1 MKSIN
6 SKLIGG
12 LLGLSLVILFALPT
26 GKADPNK
33 DKQPSS
39 KVTARTSRLRL
50 LVETRGTGEW
60 VPLLCNNIKTPKDKD
75 LFITASLEAGL
86 YTRTRTIGSIDE
98 SEARANVEVRIKL
111 DGEEVDPGEV
121 IFANRI
127 QTLIPGLTDAETME
141 FVEHT
146 VCANSFQWV
155 AVDVGE
161 GVHTICVEARVT
173 TSGHAD
179 FSAAGAVGKGTM
191 TVETVRL
198 IKDEDV
204 LVELAP

>member
-6 SKLIGG
+6 SKLIAG
-12 LLGLSLVILFALPT
+12 LLGLSLVLVFALPT
-26 GKADPNK
+26 GKADGDK
-33 DKQPSS
+33 GKQPAS

-60 VPLLCNNIKTPKDKD
+60 VPLLCNNIKTSKDKD
-75 LFITASLEAGL
+75 LFISASLEAGL
-86 YTRTRTIGSIDE
+86 YTRTRTVGSIDE
-98 SEARANVEVRIKL
+98 SEARANLEVRIKL

-127 QTLIPGLTDAETME
+127 QTLIPGLTDAETLE
-141 FVEHT
+141 FVQHT

-173 TSGHAD
+173 TGGHAA
-179 FSAAGAVGKGTM
+179 FSAAGAVGKGAM